1 MNCDDMMNLPQLK
14 DELKLRAGRDGLKNT
29 VRWIYFADCLQC
41 IQSEYRIED
50 FIHGGELVILT
61 NRSVTDDTG
70 KLMPLVRQMVKH
82 GISAIGINE
91 GQIPGVL
98 TTYCDDRNIPLF
110 ELAERFPLI
119 DLSQIIC
126 QKLTLEKNSTAT
138 GIDTILSHVDDK
150 AVLDAYVDE
159 HIGRLLQADEIKHGS
174 LCRTLERYLEND
186 CNAKKTAEEMFL
198 HRNTLNYR
206 LKKISEILGCDFTS
220 LDDCMK
226 LKLAFTIRRYCNGS
240 DLCTVNK
247 KHGL

>member
-1 MNCDDMMNLPQLK
+1 MNCDDMMRLPQLK
-14 DELKLRAGRDGLKNT
+14 EELKIRAGGDGLKNT

-61 NRSVTDDTG
+61 NRSVTDDVG
-70 KLMPLVRQMVKH
+70 KLMSLVRQMVNH

-91 GQIPGVL
+91 GQIPKVL
-98 TTYCDDRNIPLF
+98 ITYCDDKHIPLF

-126 QKLTLEKNSTAT
+126 QKLTLEKNSAVT

-174 LCRTLERYLEND
+174 LCETLERYLKNN

-226 LKLAFTIRRYCNGS
+226 LKLAFTILRYCN
-240 DLCTVNK
+240 
-247 KHGL
+247 

>member
-1 MNCDDMMNLPQLK
+1 MNCDDMMKLPQLK
-14 DELKLRAGRDGLKNT
+14 DELKLRAGRGGLKNT
-29 VRWIYFADCLQC
+29 VRWIYD
-41 IQSEYRIED
+41 
-50 FIHGGELVILT
+50 
-61 NRSVTDDTG
+61 
-70 KLMPLVRQMVKH
+70 
-82 GISAIGINE
+82 ISAIGINE

-159 HIGRLLQADEIKHGS
+159 HIGRLLQADE
-174 LCRTLERYLEND
+174 
-186 CNAKKTAEEMFL
+186 MFL

-226 LKLAFTIRRYCNGS
+226 LKLAFTILRYCNGN
-240 DLCTVNK
+240 DLCTVHK

>member
-1 MNCDDMMNLPQLK
+1 MNCDDMMRLPQLK
-14 DELKLRAGRDGLKNT
+14 EELRLRAGGDGLKNT
-29 VRWIYFADCLQC
+29 VRLIYLADCLQC

-61 NRSVTDDTG
+61 NRNVTDDAG
-70 KLMPLVRQMVKH
+70 KLMSLVRQMVNH

-91 GQIPGVL
+91 GQIPKVL
-98 TTYCDDRNIPLF
+98 ITYCDDKHIPLF

-126 QKLTLEKNSTAT
+126 QKLTLEKNNAVT
-138 GIDTILSHVDDK
+138 GIDAILSHVDDK

-174 LCRTLERYLEND
+174 LCETLERYLKNN

-226 LKLAFTIRRYCNGS
+226 LKLAFTILRYCN
-240 DLCTVNK
+240 
-247 KHGL
+247 